1 MLRLMSWSLTFV
13 LGLGLTACSQD
24 HGTDQLIRLVGETM
38 GTTYSIKYPSHAG
51 NLEPPVVQQHIDR
64 ILERINARMSTYR
77 EDSELTL
84 FNKTQ
89 STEWMMVSAETTAVV
104 KEAIRLSRMT
114 DGSFDVT
121 VAPLV
126 NLWGFGSSVTPQDV
140 PTHEAIREA
149 LQTVGYQRIH
159 VQDSPSALR
168 KEDPAVQI
176 DLSAIAK
183 GYAVDQVAEY
193 LDSVNMAHYLV
204 EIGGELRSKGYK
216 AQDIA
221 WKVAIEKPVTGGRT
235 VFRVLELQ
243 DHAMATSGDYRNFFE
258 RQGER
263 FSHTIDPKTGRPTT
277 HHLASVTVLNQSC
290 MWADA
295 LATGLMVLGTEAGY
309 ELARREKLPALF
321 ITRSEH
327 GYRERA
333 TPEIEQ
339 FLVG

>member
-1 MLRLMSWSLTFV
+1 
-13 LGLGLTACSQD
+13 
-24 HGTDQLIRLVGETM
+24 
-38 GTTYSIKYPSHAG
+38 
-51 NLEPPVVQQHIDR
+51 
-64 ILERINARMSTYR
+64 
-77 EDSELTL
+77 
-84 FNKTQ
+84 NKTQ

-114 DGSFDVT
+114 DGAFDVT

-126 NLWGFGSSVTPQDV
+126 NLWGFGSSLTPQDV

-235 VFRVLELQ
+235 VFGSL
-243 DHAMATSGDYRNFFE
+243 
-258 RQGER
+258 R
-263 FSHTIDPKTGRPTT
+263 FKIMPWP
-277 HHLASVTVLNQSC
+277 L
-290 MWADA
+290 
-295 LATGLMVLGTEAGY
+295 LGTIEIS
-309 ELARREKLPALF
+309 LKDRENVFPIPSIPKPGDPLPT
-321 ITRSEH
+321 IWHR
-327 GYRERA
+327 
-333 TPEIEQ
+333 
-339 FLVG
+339 